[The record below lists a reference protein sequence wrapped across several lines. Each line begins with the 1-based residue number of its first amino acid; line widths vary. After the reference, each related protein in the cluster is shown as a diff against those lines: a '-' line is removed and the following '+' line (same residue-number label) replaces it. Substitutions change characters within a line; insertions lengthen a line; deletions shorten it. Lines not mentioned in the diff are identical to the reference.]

1 MQSSENTREASTK
14 KAIAND
20 YQLKVYYD
28 QSMTEL
34 DKELKWRNKM
44 LQKATDKKKSDYWTE
59 RVSTI
64 HKMKLGLEQIWL
76 AYQEAKAK

>member
-1 MQSSENTREASTK
+1 
-14 KAIAND
+14 
-20 YQLKVYYD
+20 
-28 QSMTEL
+28 MTEL